1 MIRTIIADDQ
11 AVVRA
16 GLRLILQAHDDIDLV
31 GEAENGAQA
40 VDLTRETRPDVAL
53 IDIRMPILDG
63 IEATRRIAA
72 QGAPTRVLILT
83 TYGLDQ
89 YVYDALKAGAAGFLL
104 KTEDPERLVAGIR
117 TVANGDALLAPDITA
132 RLIERFLAAPP
143 PDIQIPDAVNQ
154 LTQRELEVL
163 QHIARGQSNAEIAT
177 DLYVSEGTVKT
188 HVTRILTKLG
198 LRDRVQAVVYA
209 YEHQLTQPGKH

>member
-1 MIRTIIADDQ
+1 VIRTIIADDQ

-40 VDLTRETRPDVAL
+40 VDLTRETEPDVAL

-63 IEATRRIAA
+63 IEATRRIVA
-72 QGAPTRVLILT
+72 QGTPTRVLILT

-89 YVYDALKAGAAGFLL
+89 YVYDALKAGAAGFVL
-104 KTEDPERLVAGIR
+104 KTEDPERLVAGVR
-117 TVANGDALLAPDITA
+117 TVASGNALLAPDITA

-188 HVTRILTKLG
+188 HVTRILTKLN

-209 YEHQLTQPGKH
+209 YEHRLTQPGQH